1 VSAYLALV
9 KADIDLMLHGV
20 HSVVAALPA
29 CSYREAGPSEIESMR
44 AIARAVKSVVLYYR
58 PGARCLPQ
66 AVAIARLL
74 RRRDYPVTLVIAVRR
89 LPFAAHAWVECDGQ
103 VLTDRQTVRSE
114 YAPLMRAGPSVSSN
128 QLRSGS
134 DAQEIAR

>member
-9 KADIDLMLHGV
+9 KADIDLMVRGINR
-20 HSVVAALPA
+20 VVAALPA
-29 CSYREAGPSEIESMR
+29 CSYRQASPSDLESMR
-44 AIARAVKSVVLYYR
+44 TIARAVKSVALYYR

-74 RRRDYPVTLVIAVRR
+74 RRRDFPVTLVVAVRR

-114 YAPLMRAGPSVSSN
+114 YAPLMRAEPSGSSN
-128 QLRSGS
+128 QLRSGR